1 MATYPFLA
9 LVPLQLR
16 KLKGPGGGAWQSEVL
31 LLLLPV
37 HEDWI
42 VTCGVEEQGRSPR
55 SGIGGTRIQARA
67 PFSFGSI
74 TSIQAPCVTHAE
86 TSVFRS
92 HSLPTL
98 DTPNPL
104 LSPSSKQYLNGLNE
118 GHPCRIGSKR

>member
-42 VTCGVEEQGRSPR
+42 VTCGVEEQGRSPVVG
-55 SGIGGTRIQARA
+55 SEARIQARA
-67 PFSFGSI
+67 PFSFRSI

-86 TSVFRS
+86 TSLFFV
-92 HSLPTL
+92 
-98 DTPNPL
+98 
-104 LSPSSKQYLNGLNE
+104 
-118 GHPCRIGSKR
+118 

>member
-86 TSVFRS
+86 TSLFFVVI
-92 HSLPTL
+92 HCPHLTLPI
-98 DTPNPL
+98 
-104 LSPSSKQYLNGLNE
+104 PSSRPRLNG
-118 GHPCRIGSKR
+118 I